1 MPEVGSPTVVTDCPF
16 CRIVAGDI
24 PAEVLHSNEDVLAFR
39 DLNPQAPT
47 HVLIIP
53 KEHLESIGELT
64 QDHADLLAHLVQ
76 AANHLANA
84 EGLHDGWR
92 LVANVGPAGGQTVFH
107 LHLHLLGG
115 RQMTWPPG

>member
-1 MPEVGSPTVVTDCPF
+1 VVTECPF

-24 PAEVLHSNEDVLAFR
+24 PADVLHSTEDVLAFR
-39 DLNPQAPT
+39 DLHPAAPT

-53 KEHLESIGELT
+53 KEHLESVQQLNEE
-64 QDHADLLAHLVQ
+64 HADLLVHLFDT
-76 AANHLANA
+76 ANHLAKT
-84 EGLHDGWR
+84 EGLRDGWR

>member
-1 MPEVGSPTVVTDCPF
+1 MVTDCPF

-24 PAEVLHSNEDVLAFR
+24 PADVLHSTEDVLAFR

-53 KEHLESIGELT
+53 KAHLESIEQLT
-64 QDHADLLAHLVQ
+64 EDHGDLLAHLVDG
-76 AANHLANA
+76 ANHLAKT
-84 EGLHDGWR
+84 EGLRDGWR
-92 LVANVGPAGGQTVFH
+92 LVANIGPAGGQTVFH

>member
-1 MPEVGSPTVVTDCPF
+1 VVTDCPF

-24 PAEVLHSNEDVLAFR
+24 PAEILHATKDVLAFR

-47 HVLIIP
+47 HILIIP
-53 KEHLESIGELT
+53 KEHLESLEALST
-64 QDHADLLAHLVQ
+64 DHADLLAHLFD
-76 AANHLANA
+76 AANHLAKT
-84 EGLHDGWR
+84 EGLDEGWR